1 MGDDNQ
7 REGLM
12 QSNTLTP
19 ELFHQHREVTR
30 RYFMQLGTAGAAAM
44 SGRALFADESD
55 KAKDAKLIA
64 EAAADLEYL
73 TVAEEFG
80 TVERGNPL
88 PYKLP
93 LAKRLEVGL
102 ERKTWKL
109 DVMADPKS
117 NAQLGNP
124 MSRAAG
130 NALDFPMLMKLAEKH
145 SVKFLKVI
153 SCLNMSKPLGMGLWE
168 GVPLRTVLW
177 LTQLKANVRRV
188 FFYGHHNEDPKQMFR
203 GSLPI
208 GRVLE
213 DPPGDLPVI
222 LCYKLNGKWLSGKRG
237 GPVRMIIPETYG
249 FKNVK
254 WLKSVLL
261 TNEPFANDTY
271 ARGNNDVDTW
281 MKSMARFV
289 YLPRRE
295 KDGVPVAVTGMAQVG
310 VGGVKKVQV
319 AVLPRGQEWPANDP
333 YMTKAPWRDAQ
344 LLLVPTNWGGE
355 LPGGKLPEGVSN
367 FTDSGRPKH
376 WPQRYTLAHW
386 ATLLKSL
393 KPGEYDV
400 FCRTIDNK
408 GIAQPLPRPF
418 KKSGRNAISKA
429 ELTVEK

>member
-1 MGDDNQ
+1 MKPL
-7 REGLM
+7 RL
-12 QSNTLTP
+12 SP
-19 ELFHQHREVTR
+19 ALFQQHREVTR
-30 RYFMQLGTAGAAAM
+30 RFFLQLGAAGATAIG
-44 SGRALFADESD
+44 GRALFADE
-55 KAKDAKLIA
+55 AADAKLIA
-64 EAAADLEYL
+64 EAAEDLEYL
-73 TVAEEFG
+73 TVAAEFG

-93 LAKRLEVGL
+93 LEKRLEVGL

-109 DVMADPKS
+109 DVMADPQS
-117 NAQLGNP
+117 NVQLGNP
-124 MSRAAG
+124 LSRAAG
-130 NALDFPMLMKLAEKH
+130 NALDFPTLMQLAERH
-145 SVKFLKVI
+145 AVKFLKVI

-177 LTQLKANVRRV
+177 RTQPKENVRRV

-213 DPPGDLPVI
+213 DPPGDLPVM
-222 LCYKLNGKWLSGKRG
+222 LCYKLNGQWLSGKRG
-237 GPVRMIIPETYG
+237 GPVRMIIPEAYG

-261 TNEPFANDTY
+261 TNEPFANDTD

-281 MKSMARFV
+281 MKSMARFI

-295 KDGVPVAVTGMAQVG
+295 KAGAPVAVTGMAQVG
-310 VGGVKKVQV
+310 VGGVSKVQV
-319 AVLPRGQEWPANDP
+319 CVLPRGKVWPTEDP
-333 YMTKAPWRDAQ
+333 YLAKAPWRDAQ
-344 LLLVPTNWGGE
+344 LLPAPTYWGEE
-355 LPGGKLPEGVSN
+355 LPDGKLPAGVSN
-367 FTDSGRPKH
+367 FTDAGRPKH

-386 ATLLKSL
+386 ATLLKGL

-400 FCRTIDNK
+400 YCRTIDNK

-418 KKSGRNAISKA
+418 KKSGRNAIQKV
-429 ELTVEK
+429 ELTVER

>member
-1 MGDDNQ
+1 
-7 REGLM
+7 
-12 QSNTLTP
+12 
-19 ELFHQHREVTR
+19 
-30 RYFMQLGTAGAAAM
+30 
-44 SGRALFADESD
+44 
-55 KAKDAKLIA
+55 
-64 EAAADLEYL
+64 
-73 TVAEEFG
+73 
-80 TVERGNPL
+80 
-88 PYKLP
+88 
-93 LAKRLEVGL
+93 
-102 ERKTWKL
+102 
-109 DVMADPKS
+109 
-117 NAQLGNP
+117 
-124 MSRAAG
+124 
-130 NALDFPMLMKLAEKH
+130 
-145 SVKFLKVI
+145 
-153 SCLNMSKPLGMGLWE
+153 
-168 GVPLRTVLW
+168 
-177 LTQLKANVRRV
+177 
-188 FFYGHHNEDPKQMFR
+188 MFR

-295 KDGVPVAVTGMAQVG
+295 KAGVPVAVTGMAQVG

-344 LLLVPTNWGGE
+344 LLPVPTNWGGE
-355 LPGGKLPEGVSN
+355 LPAAHCPRRFQ

-393 KPGEYDV
+393 KLGEYDV